1 MAILLCTSLRPSPR
15 TRTFCNDLEAAS
27 CDFEYKLRGKTPLV
41 ILAAQAS
48 SQGFHRMWIV
58 ESRFG
63 EPNMIDC
70 YDTTQIKAEKISS
83 LLVSRVRL
91 RRELGIGLRSVAKG
105 CLRVAPPVERDLR
118 EFYHLILESVGS
130 PCGTG
135 RITELRLGFSKG
147 FAAEMSFV
155 DGASGEPCGPQI
167 FLKDYR

>member
-1 MAILLCTSLRPSPR
+1 MAILLCTSLRPSPK

-48 SQGFHRMWIV
+48 SQGFPRMWLV
-58 ESRFG
+58 ESRYG

-70 YDTTQIKAEKISS
+70 FDTSLIKAEKISS
-83 LLVSRVRL
+83 LLISRVRL
-91 RRELGIGLRSVAKG
+91 RRELGISPRHVTKG
-105 CLRVAPPVERDLR
+105 CLRVAPPVERDLK
-118 EFYHLILESVGS
+118 ELYHLLLKSVGP

-135 RITELRLGFSKG
+135 RITELRMNLSKD
-147 FAAEMSFV
+147 FAAELEFV
-155 DGASGEPCGPQI
+155 DSPSGKPCGPQI